1 MSMMTSDPVT
11 EEELE
16 QARMHLPA
24 IVRAGQVFK
33 YPLDAYLN
41 AGKRDQPVI
50 TREAVFTSKHFEGG
64 EPGWVL
70 LNPLRL
76 F

>member
-1 MSMMTSDPVT
+1 MSHPTFDPIN

-24 IVRAGQVFK
+24 PRVGATYR

-50 TREAVFTSKHFEGG
+50 TREAVFICKHFEEG
-64 EPGWVL
+64 ELSWVL

>member
-1 MSMMTSDPVT
+1 MSHPIF
-11 EEELE
+11 EPINEAELE

-24 IVRAGQVFK
+24 PRRGAAYR
-33 YPLDAYLN
+33 YPLDAHRN
-41 AGKRDQPVI
+41 AGEPDDVVI
-50 TREAVFTSKHFEGG
+50 TREAVFVCKHFEEG
-64 EPGWVL
+64 ELSWVL

>member
-1 MSMMTSDPVT
+1 MSHQTFDPIN
-11 EEELE
+11 EDELE

-24 IVRAGQVFK
+24 PRKGATFR

-50 TREAVFTSKHFEGG
+50 TKEAVFECKYFDGG
-64 EPGWVL
+64 ELAWVL
-70 LNPLRL
+70 RNPLAL